1 MKLIL
6 ILSLSFC
13 SFCFGQ
19 NQLKKSEFLSKFNE
33 YIKEE
38 TFERK
43 SCCSFLNNE
52 ALLSQRIFVS
62 QYYQETIEPLL
73 DDYGEPIVGADTAIY
88 SKIHFIV
95 DESFAPKIKKLGW
108 TQQNSEIGRSGMILL
123 KSKRYIYGEIGS
135 EFGIVDCELFDLIFN
150 YSCHSG
156 KIEDLYFEFD
166 HVSPQIPKDWK
177 VVNNKIVIVD
187 K

>member
-38 TFERK
+38 TFESKTR
-43 SCCSFLNNE
+43 SFLNKDVLIAN
-52 ALLSQRIFVS
+52 RIFVS
-62 QYYQETIEPLL
+62 QYYQESIEPRL
-73 DDYGEPIVGADTAIY
+73 DDYGNPIVGADTAVY
-88 SKIHFIV
+88 SKIYFSV
-95 DESFAPKIKKLGW
+95 DEQFAPKIKKLGW

-166 HVSPQIPKDWK
+166 HVSPQSPKDWK